1 MRQRPHCSQGSDW
14 FTISKLR
21 AAICEQH
28 WSSLVL
34 SSPCLLNESLTS
46 EYERPPSWHYIKFCS
61 STKETAYLFLYPIS
75 VEMQVVLTPYRY
87 YPEQWPVAKQY
98 ESGKLTIRLIAE
110 HCGALHWLATG
121 IQVYGT
127 LPHSDLQGSII
138 LPHSMPSLTIVWEL
152 RWNAGHTTT

>member
-1 MRQRPHCSQGSDW
+1 
-14 FTISKLR
+14 
-21 AAICEQH
+21 
-28 WSSLVL
+28 
-34 SSPCLLNESLTS
+34 
-46 EYERPPSWHYIKFCS
+46 
-61 STKETAYLFLYPIS
+61 
-75 VEMQVVLTPYRY
+75 MQVVLTPYRY

-138 LPHSMPSLTIVWEL
+138 LPHSMPSLTIV
-152 RWNAGHTTT
+152 